1 MGVLRIQFYQYD
13 PILILGADLVNIWN
27 YADWSP
33 AVPAGRSSSE
43 SDRPSSCRGGQNRAL
58 CSPQHWRFSFKN

>member
-1 MGVLRIQFYQYD
+1 MGVLRMQFYQYD
-13 PILILGADLVNIWN
+13 PILILRADIVNIWN

-43 SDRPSSCRGGQNRAL
+43 PSSCRGGGGGAGSQ
-58 CSPQHWRFSFKN
+58 C